1 MYVKDFN
8 FPSPPIDLLYSYIFI
23 YDTFRLI
30 WIQFLSLLPRVES
43 VSSLEACTG

>member
-1 MYVKDFN
+1 MYVKDKLSF
-8 FPSPPIDLLYSYIFI
+8 FIDLLYSYIFI